1 MDKTSLKQVRASL
14 RLTQKQLAEL
24 AQVAQQ
30 TITDIE
36 TGKKRPRTITAYAI
50 VEALNVKLKEKGRA
64 EIAVESLDWDPL

>member
-1 MDKTSLKQVRASL
+1 MDKSSLKQVRASL

-50 VEALNVKLKEKGRA
+50 VEALNAKLKEKGRA
-64 EIAVESLDWDPL
+64 EITVESLDWEPL

>member
-50 VEALNVKLKEKGRA
+50 VEALNGKLKEKGRA
-64 EIAVESLDWDPL
+64 EITVESLDWDPL